1 MWKSAE
7 LGGDNMGLAPEMTC
21 FLWYCRKYD
30 VYCLSSSPL
39 SDKSLS
45 EPSFEWSATRTL
57 AWCSCDL
64 KTFWCPWNAEAASS
78 VLGWR
83 TCHVFLCDKLGDYS
97 RLFSELQQ
105 LRDKAQEAQDSQE
118 EEKETQEPEPMQAEE
133 AQEEPPTGAA
143 SGSSWDSINPLP
155 APVLPGSFP
164 PPPVPPAPPMVPI
177 IGCQPKAGFP
187 APRPLL
193 KTGSKPHL
201 VALAVS
207 VKMGVMTRANYLIDL
222 FLDCIQ
228 CM

>member
-1 MWKSAE
+1 
-7 LGGDNMGLAPEMTC
+7 MGLAPEMTC
-21 FLWYCRKYD
+21 FLWYCQLYD

-133 AQEEPPTGAA
+133 AQEEPP
-143 SGSSWDSINPLP
+143 L
-155 APVLPGSFP
+155 VLPLAPLGIPSIPSLHQSCQAAFP
-164 PPPVPPAPPMVPI
+164 HHLYLQHHPWY
-177 IGCQPKAGFP
+177 
-187 APRPLL
+187 PLL
-193 KTGSKPHL
+193 
-201 VALAVS
+201 
-207 VKMGVMTRANYLIDL
+207 GVNPKQASQPPDH
-222 FLDCIQ
+222 F
-228 CM
+228 